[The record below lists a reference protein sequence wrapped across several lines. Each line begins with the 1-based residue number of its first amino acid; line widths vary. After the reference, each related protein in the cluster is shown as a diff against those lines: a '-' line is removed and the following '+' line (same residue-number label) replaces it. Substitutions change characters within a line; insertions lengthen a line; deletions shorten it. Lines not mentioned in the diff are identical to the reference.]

1 MKAGRARNS
10 PGVYTYKRRQVWP
23 GLPVLTMIGLFER
36 GVALRHPGSMEELAR
51 LLAEGRLVE
60 KDTARAL
67 KLSRDG
73 AKLGHKGAQ
82 SLLLELEAQA
92 QHSPKKTDKS

>member
-1 MKAGRARNS
+1 MHTMTTIQTRPTIPAAGRTKLIVEQHAS
-10 PGVYTYKRRQVWP
+10 HEEVRR
-23 GLPVLTMIGLFER
+23 GLTT
-36 GVALRHPGSMEELAR
+36 LRPQLY
-51 LLAEGRLVE
+51 
-60 KDTARAL
+60 ARAL

-92 QHSPKKTDKS
+92 QHSPIETDKS